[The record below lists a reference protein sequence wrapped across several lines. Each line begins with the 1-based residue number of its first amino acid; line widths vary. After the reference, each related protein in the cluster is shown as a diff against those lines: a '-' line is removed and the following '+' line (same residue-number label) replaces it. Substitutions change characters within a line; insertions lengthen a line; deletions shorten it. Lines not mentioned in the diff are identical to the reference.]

1 MSLNNKVLII
11 DDDQNL
17 RKTLKEILLLHHYDV
32 ADFSSGGQALTEA
45 GRTQFAI
52 ALIDLMLEDQSGL
65 EVLKTLKEISPN
77 TECIITT
84 GFASTDTAIDAI
96 NVGAYSYIQKP
107 YDIDQLL
114 LSITRAY
121 ERTIAKEELTEAE
134 DRYRQLYEGATDGI
148 LATDMDGAILDF
160 NSAFVQLLGYTPKEL
175 RSKSFM
181 DLTPEKYWELE
192 KRIVSQLLEKGFSDI
207 YEKEFIKRDGTLI
220 PVEISG
226 YLSKDIQGQ
235 PTGMWGFIRDISERK
250 NSEKKLQRQL
260 MEVTALRDVASA
272 GISAENVDQLFEKVT
287 EIMGDSL
294 YSDYFGVNIFDS
306 KKRWLSPHYS
316 YHGMAYELI
325 KEGISVDEGITGRA
339 VRTGNPQLVNNVT
352 HDKDY
357 LNWRSTTKS
366 EIAVPIIVNHEVYG
380 VLNAES
386 TEENFYNQEDLALL
400 SSIAGQMALAVE
412 RIQLR
417 QNQILRNKEL
427 SALYET
433 SLAVSN
439 IMEAQS
445 LYEKVFQQID
455 HIFQPDAFLLA
466 FFDSFDEST
475 TIAYAIEEG
484 QPITEFLN
492 QRFDKGE
499 SGLMGWIMCNKR
511 SLRYADMTIEGLP
524 VDSPQKGKPV
534 RSWMGVP
541 LINKGEV
548 IGAISVQCFEA
559 DVYSENHQRLLEFM
573 AAQLA
578 VALDNVRLIEQA
590 QNQVERLAALHDI
603 DTAIN
608 SSLDLRV
615 IMNILLDQVIQRL
628 QIDAAVVLLL
638 DQHSR
643 KLEFTAGRGFKTH
656 DIEGYSIDV
665 GEGMSGQK
673 ALELHLV
680 QALDEHDSK
689 EKPGYSEIMQK
700 ESFESFYSVP
710 LIAKGQIKGVLDV
723 FHRSPLNPDQD
734 WFNFLETLAG
744 QAAIAIDNTTLLED
758 LNTTNIDLTQA
769 YDTTLEGWS
778 RALDMRDHETEGH
791 TRRVAEITVKIARE
805 MGIPEEELIHIRRG
819 ALLHDIGKMGIPD
832 NILLK
837 PGPLD
842 DHEWEIM
849 RSHAKRAYDLLYPIE
864 YLRPA
869 LEVPL
874 HHHEKYD
881 GTGYPDGL
889 KGNEIPLPARIFAV
903 VDVWDALTSDRPYRK
918 AWTAKKTLEY
928 IKDQSG
934 KHFDPDVV
942 KVFFDL
948 IQDELIDRK
957 DIH

>member
-1 MSLNNKVLII
+1 MSLNNKILII

-17 RKTLKEILLLHHYDV
+17 RKTLKEILFLHHYEV
-32 ADFSSGGQALTEA
+32 ADFSNGKLAIAEA

-52 ALIDLMLEDQSGL
+52 ALIDLVLEDQSGL
-65 EVLKTLKEISPN
+65 EVLKSIKNISPY

-84 GFASTDTAIDAI
+84 GFASTDTAIEAI
-96 NVGAYSYIQKP
+96 NIGAYSYIQKP

-121 ERTIAKEELTEAE
+121 ERTVAREELLEAE

-148 LATDMDGAILDF
+148 LATDMEGCILDF
-160 NSAFVQLLGYTPKEL
+160 NSAFVELLGYSPKEL
-175 RSKSFM
+175 RSKSFI
-181 DLTPEKYWELE
+181 DLTPEKYRKLE
-192 KRIVSQLLEKGFSDI
+192 QAIIAQILKKGSSDI
-207 YEKEFIKRDGTLI
+207 YEKEFIKKDGTLI

-226 YLSKDIQGQ
+226 YLSKDAQGQ
-235 PTGMWGFIRDISERK
+235 PIGMWGFIRDISERK

-260 MEVTALRDVASA
+260 LEVTALRDVAAA
-272 GISAENVDQLFEKVT
+272 GISAENIDQLVEKVT
-287 EIMGDSL
+287 EIMGNSL
-294 YSDYFGVNIFDS
+294 YSDYFGVNFYDP
-306 KKRWLSPHYS
+306 KRRWLIPHYS
-316 YHGMAYELI
+316 YRGMDFQLI
-325 KEGISVDEGITGRA
+325 KEGISVEKGITGRA
-339 VRTGNPQLVNNVT
+339 ARTGKPQIVNNVS

-357 LNWRSTTKS
+357 LSWRSATKS
-366 EIAVPIIVNHEVYG
+366 EIAVPIIVNHEIFC
-380 VLNAES
+380 VLNVES
-386 TEENFYNQEDLALL
+386 SEEDYYNQEDLVLL
-400 SSIAGQMALAVE
+400 TSIARQMALAVE

-417 QNQILRNKEL
+417 QNQLQRNKEL

-439 IMEAQS
+439 IMEAQT
-445 LYEKVFQQID
+445 LYEKVFLQID

-466 FFDSFDEST
+466 LYDNFDEST

-484 QPITEFLN
+484 QPLTELLN
-492 QRFDKGE
+492 QRFDNMN
-499 SGLMGWIMCNKR
+499 SGLLGWIMNNKK
-511 SLRYADMTIEGLP
+511 SLRYADMTIEKLP
-524 VDSPQKGKPV
+524 VDSPQEGKPI

-541 LINKGEV
+541 LINKGEM
-548 IGAISVQCFEA
+548 IGAISVQCFNA
-559 DVYSENHQRLLEFM
+559 DVYSESHQRLLESM

-578 VALDNVRLIEQA
+578 VALANVRLIEQT

-608 SSLDLRV
+608 SSLDIRV

-628 QIDAAVVLLL
+628 QVDAAVVLLL
-638 DQHSR
+638 DQRSR
-643 KLEFTAGRGFKTH
+643 QLEFTAGRGFKAH
-656 DIEGYSIDV
+656 DIEKYSIGV
-665 GEGMSGQK
+665 GESLSSQK

-680 QALDEHDSK
+680 QALDESDAD
-689 EKPGYSEIMQK
+689 EKPGYAKIMQK
-700 ESFESFYSVP
+700 EGFESFYSVP

-723 FHRSPLNPDQD
+723 FHRAPLNPDQE

-758 LNTTNIDLTQA
+758 LNNTNIDLTQA

-791 TRRVAEITVKIARE
+791 TRRVAEITAKIARE
-805 MGIPEEELIHIRRG
+805 MGIPEKELVHIRRG
-819 ALLHDIGKMGIPD
+819 AFLHDIGKMGIPD
-832 NILLK
+832 KILLK

-842 DHEWEIM
+842 ENEWEIM
-849 RSHAKRAYDLLYPIE
+849 RSHAKLAYDLLYPIE
-864 YLRPA
+864 YLRLA

-874 HHHEKYD
+874 HHHEKFD

-918 AWTAKKTLEY
+918 AWTTKKSLDY
-928 IKDQSG
+928 IKNQSG
-934 KHFDPDVV
+934 KHFDPEVV
-942 KVFFDL
+942 KVFLDL
-948 IQDELIDRK
+948 IQEEMIDNK